1 MITFFFLIFVDIKNK
16 IPYTCIVSLDGNTD
30 TKIGLKS

>member
-1 MITFFFLIFVDIKNK
+1 MITIFFLIFVNIKNK
-16 IPYTCIVSLDGNTD
+16 IPYIVSLDGNTD

>member
-1 MITFFFLIFVDIKNK
+1 MITIFFLIFVDIKNK
-16 IPYTCIVSLDGNTD
+16 IPYTCIVDGNTD